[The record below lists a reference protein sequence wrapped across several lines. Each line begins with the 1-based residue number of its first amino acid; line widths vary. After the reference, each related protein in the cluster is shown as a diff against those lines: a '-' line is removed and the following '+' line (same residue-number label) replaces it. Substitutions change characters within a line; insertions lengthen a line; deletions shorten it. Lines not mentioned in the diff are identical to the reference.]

1 MKHLKLYLLAATAFL
16 LCAVAVACQVNLNK
30 SPSENS
36 SDTATTSSPILS
48 DGFRVDLYEKKVE
61 NVLHARLLTA
71 TEEERINVV
80 VIYDTPSQEQID
92 AVIEERWQIM
102 RSIQSGSIPSQETT
116 YTLPTEGDGIRNR
129 IALER
134 DVQKEMFLR
143 SAYRIT
149 DEFFPDGDGIRYISA
164 YSPQIFAEITRE
176 QIGALTQSPYV
187 LRILDGDS
195 RTGTTTY

>member
-116 YTLPTEGDGIRNR
+116 YTLPTEGDGIPQMTLSRDGENVVVIMLDR
-129 IALER
+129 AMSQYVPYMMNER
-134 DVQKEMFLR
+134 PELAKQYGVTAAPTLVI
-143 SAYRIT
+143 IT
-149 DEFFPDGDGIRYISA
+149 
-164 YSPQIFAEITRE
+164 
-176 QIGALTQSPYV
+176 
-187 LRILDGDS
+187 GDS
-195 RTGTTTY
+195 IEKIVNVSNVRKFADSYSK